1 MSLTALKANIGI
13 SMQTNRILAFTFGML
28 FSLTACV
35 DGGAGGG
42 SGGGGGDGGVPPA
55 PTPAPVN
62 PIATLEAAL
71 TQAVDVAILP
81 AVVGFLDDAQRL
93 DDNAEAFCSDP
104 NLEGLRTLQAN
115 WRALFEQWYRL
126 SLYNF
131 GPLDDNIVFPAFTFI
146 DSLRLRG
153 TDYLET
159 VRSEVS
165 NDLTSTRELEDSYFA
180 NKTFQR
186 VGLLALESVIFETST
201 PEHSTDTNQ
210 VLAEF
215 TSQVRKCQILTGLA
229 AQVLGQAIYVEQGW
243 LTAFTGSELSYRTLF
258 LDGQV
263 DEDGTEPMSALLI
276 AGQEYLDYVQ
286 ARSVVLVAGQVS
298 GHIWEAVSA
307 SIDEVELFLEGRA
320 DTSNSIFDVMAVSGN
335 QNEIADV
342 RDSIAQVRQ
351 ALADRD
357 PDMLE
362 ITLGFLDGNYKREIP
377 DSLDVVLGINFSD
390 GD

>member
-13 SMQTNRILAFTFGML
+13 SMQTNRILAFLFGLL
-28 FSLTACV
+28 FSLTGCV

-42 SGGGGGDGGVPPA
+42 SGGGGGDDGAPPA
-55 PTPAPVN
+55 PTPPPVN

-81 AVVGFLDDAQRL
+81 AVVGFLEDAQRL

-104 NLEGLRTLQAN
+104 DLEGLRTLQAN
-115 WRALFEQWYRL
+115 WRSLFEQWYRL

-165 NDLTSTRELEDSYFA
+165 NDLTSTRELDDSYFA

-201 PEHSTDTNQ
+201 PEHSTDTSQ

-215 TSQVRKCQILTGLA
+215 TSQLRKCQILTGLT
-229 AQVLGQAIYVEQGW
+229 AQVLGQASYVEQGW

-298 GHIWEAVSA
+298 GHIWDAVSA

-320 DTSNSIFDVMAVSGN
+320 
-335 QNEIADV
+335 
-342 RDSIAQVRQ
+342 
-351 ALADRD
+351 
-357 PDMLE
+357 
-362 ITLGFLDGNYKREIP
+362 
-377 DSLDVVLGINFSD
+377 
-390 GD
+390 